1 MEILPSYMG
10 NTYHRNPV
18 SRNLVVVT
26 VKAEIWFHQ
35 NKKNKLEF
43 SCLKKVLFILFSWRL
58 FDKSMFSPQSVD
70 LLGITAVQTKK
81 IRIVVTT
88 LSQRQMTC

>member
-1 MEILPSYMG
+1 MDILPSYTG
-10 NTYHRNPV
+10 NTYHRHPF
-18 SRNLVVVT
+18 SRNLGAVT
-26 VKAEIWFHQ
+26 VKTEIWFHQ

-58 FDKSMFSPQSVD
+58 FDKSMFSPPSVD

-81 IRIVVTT
+81 I
-88 LSQRQMTC
+88 